1 LQPPKSQTRQRTR
14 VLLAEDDALMRYSVR
29 RLVEQSCE
37 VIDEAC
43 DGGTAVELAEE
54 LRPDVVVL
62 DISMP
67 VLNGLEAARRLK
79 ERLPEVRIIVLSNHS
94 ERAYVEEAFRLGAE
108 SYVVKGPAMFQLP
121 QAIDDALNGR
131 RFRSA

>member
-1 LQPPKSQTRQRTR
+1 MEIATTQQRPR
-14 VLLAEDDALMRYSVR
+14 VLLAEDNALIRYSVR
-29 RLVEQSCE
+29 RVVEPCCE
-37 VIDEAC
+37 VIGEAS
-43 DGGTAVELAEE
+43 DGRAAVELAEE
-54 LRPDVVVL
+54 LRPDVILL

-79 ERLPEVRIIVLSNHS
+79 ERVPEVRIVVLSNHS
-94 ERAYVEEAFRLGAE
+94 ERAYVEEAFRRGAE
-108 SYVVKGPAMFQLP
+108 GYVVKGPAMFQLP

>member
-1 LQPPKSQTRQRTR
+1 MEITTTRQRPR
-14 VLLAEDDALMRYSVR
+14 VLLAEDDALIRHSIRQV
-29 RLVEQSCE
+29 VEQCCE
-37 VIDEAC
+37 VIGEAS
-43 DGGTAVELAEE
+43 DGGAAIKLAEE
-54 LRPDVVVL
+54 LRPDVVLL

-67 VLNGLEAARRLK
+67 VLNGLEAARLLK
-79 ERLPEVRIIVLSNHS
+79 KRLPEVRIVVLSSYS

-121 QAIDDALNGR
+121 QVIEDALNRR